1 MDKAR
6 TVLNLIT
13 QFDNTDRETIMRNIN
28 YTMHNL
34 GERRMEQYRKVIE
47 VTGKSKSFV
56 LTWFNGKIK
65 LPLVDLCRIANLVN
79 VNVYSLLKDNGS
91 YEGLMANSRLDNVLF
106 GKDVATI
113 YIEVFEAHK
122 AAPKDVVVDKLEEC
136 YGRTNGYHKD
146 RMERVTSITGAT
158 KVAYRSWFARSRT
171 RVRLPLDAMCK
182 LAIAADVDIMEFF
195 LPKGCENGNSGTESR
210 NITQGNL

>member
-34 GERRMEQYRKVIE
+34 GERRMEQYGKVIE
-47 VTGKSKSFV
+47 TTGKSKSFV
-56 LTWFNGKIK
+56 LTWFNGKVK
-65 LPLVDLCRIANLVN
+65 LPLVDLCRISNLVN

-91 YEGLMANSRLDNVLF
+91 YDELMANSRLDNVLF

-146 RMERVTSITGAT
+146 RMERVTGITGAT

-171 RVRLPLDAMCK
+171 RVRLPLDAICK
-182 LAIAADVDIMEFF
+182 LAIEANVDIMEFF
-195 LPKGCENGNSGTESR
+195 VKQDTEQEN
-210 NITQGNL
+210 Q

>member
-34 GERRMEQYRKVIE
+34 GERRMEQYGKVIE
-47 VTGKSKSFV
+47 TTGKSKSFV
-56 LTWFNGKIK
+56 LTWFNGKVK
-65 LPLVDLCRIANLVN
+65 LPLVDLCRISNLVN

-91 YEGLMANSRLDNVLF
+91 YDELMANSRLDNVLF

-122 AAPKDVVVDKLEEC
+122 AAPKDVVVDKLEEL

-146 RMERVTSITGAT
+146 RMERVTGITGAT

-182 LAIAADVDIMEFF
+182 LAIEANVDIMEFF
-195 LPKGCENGNSGTESR
+195 VKLGDELNEQTD
-210 NITQGNL
+210 